1 MTTKKATSL
10 FEPAIVRDAAL
21 DAFRKLDPRHVM
33 RNPVMF
39 LVEGGSVV
47 VTVLFVKN
55 FGSASAQENVF
66 AGMIA
71 LWLWVTV
78 LFANF
83 AEAMAEGRGK
93 AQAATLRKTRAETL
107 ARKRRDDGS
116 IVEVPSVQLVAGDV
130 VVVTAGNLIPADGDV
145 IEGIATVDE
154 SAITGESA
162 PVIRESGGDRSAVT
176 GGTRVLSD
184 QIVVLVTAKPGES
197 FLDRMIA
204 LVEGAV
210 RRKTPNEIALD
221 ILLAG
226 LTIIFLIAVVTLQ
239 PFAIYSDARQSTIV
253 LVALLVCLIPT
264 TIGALLSA
272 IGIAGHGPARPAE
285 RARALGPRGGGG
297 RRLRRAPARQDGHD
311 HAREPPGDGPHSLP
325 RASRPSSS
333 PTRLSSRASRTR
345 RRKGARSSCSRRS
358 GSGCASATSTAP
370 SSSRSPRTRG

>member
-10 FEPAIVRDAAL
+10 FEPAIVGDAAL
-21 DAFRKLDPRHVM
+21 DAFRKLDPRHVV

-39 LVEGGSVV
+39 LVEVGSVV

-55 FGSASAQENVF
+55 FGGASAQENVF

-93 AQAATLRKTRAETL
+93 AQAATLRRTRAETL

-184 QIVVLVTAKPGES
+184 RDRRARDGQAGES
-197 FLDRMIA
+197 
-204 LVEGAV
+204 
-210 RRKTPNEIALD
+210 
-221 ILLAG
+221 
-226 LTIIFLIAVVTLQ
+226 
-239 PFAIYSDARQSTIV
+239 
-253 LVALLVCLIPT
+253 
-264 TIGALLSA
+264 
-272 IGIAGHGPARPAE
+272 
-285 RARALGPRGGGG
+285 
-297 RRLRRAPARQDGHD
+297 
-311 HAREPPGDGPHSLP
+311 
-325 RASRPSSS
+325 
-333 PTRLSSRASRTR
+333 
-345 RRKGARSSCSRRS
+345 RSST
-358 GSGCASATSTAP
+358 G
-370 SSSRSPRTRG
+370 